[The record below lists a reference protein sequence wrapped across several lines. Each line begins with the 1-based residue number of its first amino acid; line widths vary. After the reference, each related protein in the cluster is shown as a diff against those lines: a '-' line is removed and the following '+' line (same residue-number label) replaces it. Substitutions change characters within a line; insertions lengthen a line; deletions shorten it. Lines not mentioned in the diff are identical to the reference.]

1 MTKEQVLAVHDAAQC
16 LYRDSIAVV
25 KVSTPYVITL
35 LSGESMRFAYCI
47 PDIYLTDIIV
57 YAPRSRK
64 TCTQL
69 FEALAES
76 AQLIASIEIV

>member
-1 MTKEQVLAVHDAAQC
+1 MTKEQVLAVCDTARC
-16 LYRDSIAVV
+16 YYPESVAVV

-57 YAPRSRK
+57 YAPRSK
-64 TCTQL
+64 KVCIQL

-76 AQLIASIEIV
+76 AHLIASIEIV